1 VRACALA
8 LLLSSRAQEIARLR
22 KRHWLSARQ
31 GRLWSGSDNELQQ
44 AYQSAS
50 HATTRRVRARGD
62 AQGGRARNADAIF
75 VYSSDAFRSAAC
87 IDGGNLGDK
96 KPRRAWSGHPAT
108 PADSPAATSMCTYCG
123 ALLYPAEAAE
133 APTIGPYATVWCGGQ
148 LCCCNGAVTLER
160 VEREPA
166 MEELW
171 ADATKKKT
179 LIANARQ
186 LNNAMALASSYAA
199 APDVPGSSSWRPA
212 VSIEGKLHHRMGVL
226 LHTPSAR
233 SPNPAFA
240 QLYVHDPATPR
251 DPTALRLE
259 GQRFEAR
266 SRPEQ
271 ARIREVLATLHRILT
286 ESNPYVQ
293 DVRTAGEIFH
303 ELGDRVSNATFA
315 IGNEV
320 CTAHVQPMHIA
331 SSH

>member
-1 VRACALA
+1 MHARAHAPTL
-8 LLLSSRAQEIARLR
+8 RAQEIARL
-22 KRHWLSARQ
+22 KMRHWLSARQ
-31 GRLWSGSDNELQQ
+31 GRLWAGTDDQLHRAYYSETQ
-44 AYQSAS
+44 AVL
-50 HATTRRVRARGD
+50 RRNVRARGD

-75 VYSSDAFRSAAC
+75 AFSSDAFRSAAY
-87 IDGGNLGDK
+87 IDAGKLGDK

-108 PADSPAATSMCTYCG
+108 PADSPAAQCMCTYCG
-123 ALLYPAEAAE
+123 ALLFPAEAAE
-133 APTIGPYATVWCGGQ
+133 APTVGPYATVWCGGQ

-171 ADATKKKT
+171 ADATSART

-331 SSH
+331 SSD